1 MMRKNK
7 FLMNNKET
15 GDNAGERR
23 EDKRLSLTPQGYYNN
38 ICYQVVITSNSNNSN
53 ITSYYHLTSPP
64 TLQLLPTLAAN
75 IGSFSAGLAVGYP
88 GLVQRQLEHQV
99 TLAGSGSLMTQ
110 SSVQSQHYPPS
121 HNNNI
126 TANITANISL
136 NIPQLLDGLE
146 MEVED
151 ETFIITDDH
160 TNLIG
165 GSALT

>member
-1 MMRKNK
+1 
-7 FLMNNKET
+7 
-15 GDNAGERR
+15 
-23 EDKRLSLTPQGYYNN
+23 
-38 ICYQVVITSNSNNSN
+38 
-53 ITSYYHLTSPP
+53 
-64 TLQLLPTLAAN
+64 
-75 IGSFSAGLAVGYP
+75 
-88 GLVQRQLEHQV
+88 
-99 TLAGSGSLMTQ
+99 MTQ